1 MDYYEISI
9 SPLDETMREIV
20 MAELSELGAES
31 CIEGDD
37 LLQAFVPE
45 NLFDEPRIREYLG
58 RVAAGSSCTFTIACI
73 GAQNWN
79 AIWESQYEPVTIGQ
93 CRVRAPFHAPA
104 AGIAY
109 DIIIEPRMSFG
120 TAHHE
125 TTSLMISMLMEEEMS
140 GKTVLDMGCGTGVL
154 AILALKMGAA
164 QVCAIDTDEW
174 AFDNAKDNMLKN
186 NAGEVVVL
194 QGDASAIPGPAYDL
208 VIANINRN
216 VLLADI
222 PAYARFMPAGAGLLL
237 SGFYESDLEM
247 IRQCAANSKLEY
259 RHHETKNNWVGARF
273 IKSDG

>member
-31 CIEGDD
+31 CVEGDD

-58 RVAAGSSCTFTIACI
+58 RVAAGSPCTFNIARI

-93 CRVRAPFHAPA
+93 CQVRAPFHAPA
-104 AGIAY
+104 AGLAY

-125 TTSLMISMLMEEEMS
+125 TTSLMISMLMEEVVR
-140 GKTVLDMGCGTGVL
+140 GKAVLDMGCGTGVL
-154 AILALKMGAA
+154 AILALKMGAE

-247 IRQCAANSKLEY
+247 IRRSAAGSNLEY
-259 RHHETKNNWVGARF
+259 RHHETNNNWVGAKF